1 MNQTLKTINQENF
14 YEYKVS
20 VMQDELSC
28 GDLIYDMV
36 TIVNYYIREILKSKF

>member
-1 MNQTLKTINQENF
+1 
-14 YEYKVS
+14 
-20 VMQDELSC
+20 MQDELSC